1 MVRRYIKEGYENYA
15 HNWHND
21 ERNSMRVRMREK
33 FGYRGPEPVITNMSA
48 YVRNKGRF
56 ARITDNKEEWDLDC
70 GWNKVW
76 W

>member
-1 MVRRYIKEGYENYA
+1 
-15 HNWHND
+15 
-21 ERNSMRVRMREK
+21 MRVRMREK